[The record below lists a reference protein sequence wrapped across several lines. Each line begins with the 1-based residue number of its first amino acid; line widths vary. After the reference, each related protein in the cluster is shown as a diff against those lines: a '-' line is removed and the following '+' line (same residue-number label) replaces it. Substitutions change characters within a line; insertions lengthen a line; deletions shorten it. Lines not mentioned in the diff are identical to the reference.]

1 MENIKRGDIFYIY
14 KVGETSGSVQQ
25 AGRPAV
31 VVSNNAANASSNV
44 IEMVFLTTQPK
55 KSLPTHV
62 CIRSTKRV
70 STALCEQISSI
81 SLERVGEYVCSC
93 TEQEMQMIDIALLIS
108 LGIDVKDQTD
118 VITDVQAPVEAN
130 EYVQD
135 KAMKM
140 IVEGLRQLNK
150 DILED
155 RI

>member
-1 MENIKRGDIFYIY
+1 MNNIKRGDIYYIY
-14 KVGETSGSVQQ
+14 KAGEVSGSVQQ

-31 VVSNNAANASSNV
+31 VVSNDAANASSNV

-81 SLERVGEYVCSC
+81 SGERIGEYVCSC
-93 TEQEMQMIDIALLIS
+93 TEQEMKMIDIALLIS
-108 LGIDVKDQTD
+108 LGIEVKDHND
-118 VITDVQAPVEAN
+118 VIAAVQAPVEAN
-130 EYVQD
+130 EYIQD
-135 KAMKM
+135 KAIEK
-140 IVEGLRQLNK
+140 IIEGLRQLNK
-150 DILED
+150 AILEE

>member
-1 MENIKRGDIFYIY
+1 MKNIKRGDIYYIY
-14 KVGETSGSVQQ
+14 KTGETSGSVQQ

-31 VVSNNAANASSNV
+31 VVSNDAANASSNV
-44 IEMVFLTTQPK
+44 VEVVFLTTQPK
-55 KSLPTHV
+55 KTLPTHV

-93 TEQEMQMIDIALLIS
+93 TEQEMRMVDIALLIS
-108 LGIDVKDQTD
+108 LGIDIKDQTD
-118 VITDVQAPVEAN
+118 AITDVQAHVEAN
-130 EYVQD
+130 KYVQD
-135 KAMKM
+135 KAMKI

-150 DILED
+150 AILED